1 MKGMNVIALGC
12 ALLTAGA
19 APSAAVSA
27 TYRWVDERGVVNYG
41 NAPPAAGRDVRR
53 LDENAARVS
62 TIEAVPQ
69 AQREREEAYLL
80 RARIARLEAE
90 LEEQRRARAAA
101 PVTVPVYEPAY
112 AYPPVV
118 AGYLPFLGAPHLRPR
133 PGWLHRPVHGAP
145 RGGVTVRVGKRR

>member
-1 MKGMNVIALGC
+1 MKSHRVVLVVLALVT
-12 ALLTAGA
+12 LPRTADA
-19 APSAAVSA
+19 A
-27 TYRWVDERGVVNYG
+27 TYKWIDERGVVNYG

-53 LDENAARVS
+53 LDENASRVS

-69 AQREREEAYLL
+69 AQREREEAFLL

-101 PVTVPVYEPAY
+101 PVPVPVYEPSY

-118 AGYLPFLGAPHLRPR
+118 AGYFPYYGAPSFRPR
-133 PGWLHRPVHGAP
+133 AGWVHRPVHVAP
-145 RGGVTVRVGKRR
+145 RGGVMVRVGKHR